1 MTEEEFNALVDRR
14 LDLIREVLIT
24 KGKEYRRNN
33 DPLHNFNV
41 ASRINNTTREKA
53 LWGFALK
60 HYVSFLDM
68 LDDIEK
74 NKLPKKEYVEEKIG
88 DLINYLIL
96 CEASIKDRMIN
107 DSRSLFD
114 ILEDQNNIFK
124 WTTPINPTR

>member
-24 KGKEYRRNN
+24 KGKEYRRNS

-41 ASRINNTTREKA
+41 ASRLSNTTREKA

-88 DLINYLIL
+88 DLINYLVL

-124 WTTPINPTR
+124 WATPINPKK

>member
-74 NKLPKKEYVEEKIG
+74 NKLPKREYVEEKIG
-88 DLINYLIL
+88 DLINYLVL